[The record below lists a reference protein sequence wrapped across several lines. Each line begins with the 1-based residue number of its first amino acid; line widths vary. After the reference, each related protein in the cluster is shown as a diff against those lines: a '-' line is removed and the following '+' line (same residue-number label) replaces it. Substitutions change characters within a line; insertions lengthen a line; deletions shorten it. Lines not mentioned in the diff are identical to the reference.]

1 MHILSYRGLP
11 DDETGRVKVAG
22 GNVSV
27 SASLFRLVEKSGAN
41 WFNWVGT
48 NLRVTAADGHSTV
61 LQSFAEDTIER
72 HYRCS
77 NGLFWPLLHLYPEF
91 VLLDQEDLAAYR
103 HMQTEAAR
111 TLIANCGNEPV
122 NVHDYQLFGVP
133 KLLKEAGVRS
143 SFFLH
148 LPFPREVVD
157 QYAWALQY
165 AVRGML
171 GAEVIGLHIA
181 SYRRN
186 LFAFVRKHL
195 SKEYAVDS
203 RANTIVSLADG
214 SVTRVV
220 VSPIGTNKQLWS
232 QMAARQVE
240 LPPELSQKKLFMLI
254 GRSDPAK
261 GIPNCIRAWG
271 MFQQH
276 YPTQAAD
283 SVLLVI
289 STPSREQVDCFKTE
303 RLIIERS
310 AELVQDFFPGSL
322 VFRNVGLPAH
332 ELASYYRQASV
343 LLACSKEG
351 REGWGLTAPEFAA
364 CQDADRGAVIGMS
377 KGVGAYSRFGDFV
390 VELDPENP
398 MQMAARFA
406 ELRNSIGTP
415 KAAYWMSEMQAR
427 IPNMESWWNDMQ
439 LSASQ
444 SASAA

>member
-27 SASLFRLVEKSGAN
+27 SASLFRLVQSSGAN
-41 WFNWVGT
+41 WFNWVG
-48 NLRVTAADGHSTV
+48 NDLRVTAADGRSRI
-61 LQSFAEDTIER
+61 LDSFSPETIER

-91 VLLDQEDLAAYR
+91 VQYDQNDLDAYWSIQNAAAK
-103 HMQTEAAR
+103 TV
-111 TLIANCGNEPV
+111 IANCGGQPV

-133 KLLKEAGVRS
+133 ALLKEAGVRS
-143 SFFLH
+143 TFFLH
-148 LPFPREVVD
+148 LPFPKEVAD
-157 QYAWALQY
+157 QYVWALQY
-165 AVRGML
+165 AVSGML
-171 GAEVIGLHIA
+171 GAEVIGLHIP

-186 LFAFVRKHL
+186 LLAFVRKHL
-195 SKEYAVDS
+195 
-203 RANTIVSLADG
+203 ANEFKVKGNSIIRLDDG
-214 SVTRVV
+214 TVTRVV

-232 QMAARQVE
+232 AMADNEVQ
-240 LPPELSQKKLFMLI
+240 LPPDLSGKKLFMLI

-276 YPTQAAD
+276 YPAAAAD

-289 STPSREQVDCFKTE
+289 SSPSREQVDCFKTE

-310 AELVQDFFPGSL
+310 AELVRDFVPGSL

-343 LLACSKEG
+343 LLACSKHD

-364 CQDADRGAVIGMS
+364 CQDARRGAVIGMS
-377 KGVGAYSRFGDFV
+377 KGVGAYSVFGDFV
-390 VELDPENP
+390 TELDPENP
-398 MQMAARFA
+398 LQMAARFA
-406 ELRNSIGTP
+406 DLRNSIGSQTSI
-415 KAAYWMSEMQAR
+415 YRMGQMQAR
-427 IPNMESWWNDMQ
+427 IPTMDGWWKDMQ
-439 LSASQ
+439 LTSPR
-444 SASAA
+444 ASAA